1 MSDKSDQQTAS
12 INDAYAELSKAAF
25 AIWIRLMTE
34 TNPAHLQTKERA
46 AKVLGYSSV
55 NSCKRVLEELVE
67 EGYIEFRN
75 DSKGSG
81 CRLVLVK
88 RALLVGRDHF
98 VRLSG

>member
-1 MSDKSDQQTAS
+1 MSAQPGQQTAS
-12 INDAYAELSKAAF
+12 INDAYTELSKAAF

-34 TNPAHLQTKERA
+34 TNPAHLQTKKRV
-46 AKVLGYSSV
+46 AKVLGYSSDQA
-55 NSCKRVLEELVE
+55 CKRVLEELVE
-67 EGYIEFRN
+67 KGYIEFRN
-75 DSKGSG
+75 DSKGPG